1 MLLALLICLYLGVTL
16 GLGLLAQ
23 RRVKNAR
30 DFMLAGQQLPLFMVV
45 TTSFATWFASETL
58 LGVPAKVLE
67 GGLAET
73 VEDPYGAG
81 FGLVLVGMFFASRL
95 YRLRLLTIGDFYRR
109 RYGQGI
115 EVFASTVIC
124 LSYLG
129 WVAAQITALG
139 LVLEVLTQG
148 FLSTADGMVVGTVV
162 VLIYTALG
170 GMWSIAL
177 ADLFQMTVMVL
188 GLTVI
193 AVLAGQSAGGAEA
206 VWAEAQHRDLLRFF
220 PEGDVTAWLAW
231 IAAAITLMIGSIP
244 QQDVFQR
251 VMAARDERTARLGP
265 IIGGSAYMAFAAV
278 PIFLGVAAMM
288 VVPSAETLLAEDG
301 EQLIP
306 TLVLT
311 TMPLALQ
318 VLFFGALLSA
328 IMSTASAT
336 LLAPTTTLVENIL
349 MNVVPAVAQHR
360 LRVLRWTLAFFA
372 LAVLIYARAMEGTP
386 IYDLVGK
393 AYQFPVVGAFW
404 PLALGLYWA
413 KASRKGALCSIG
425 AGLGVWGLLEFTA
438 YGLVMP
444 SVLGG
449 FLAGGLGMVLGSLR
463 WPSTAPLP
471 GASPQA

>member
-1 MLLALLICLYLGVTL
+1 
-16 GLGLLAQ
+16 
-23 RRVKNAR
+23 
-30 DFMLAGQQLPLFMVV
+30 
-45 TTSFATWFASETL
+45 
-58 LGVPAKVLE
+58 
-67 GGLAET
+67 
-73 VEDPYGAG
+73 
-81 FGLVLVGMFFASRL
+81 VLVGMFFASRL

-109 RYGQGI
+109 HYGQGI
-115 EVFASTVIC
+115 EIFASTVIS

-148 FLSTADGMVVGTVV
+148 LLSTADGMLVGTLV

-188 GLTVI
+188 GLMVI
-193 AVLAGQSAGGAEA
+193 AVLAGQSAGGAGA

-220 PEGDVTAWLAW
+220 PEGDLTAWLAW
-231 IAAAITLMIGSIP
+231 LAAAITLMIGSIP

-265 IIGGSAYMAFAAV
+265 IIGGSAYMVFAAV

-288 VVPSAETLLAEDG
+288 VVPTAETLLAEDA

-306 TLVLT
+306 TLVLS

-336 LLAPTTTLVENIL
+336 LLAPTTTFVENIL
-349 MNVVPAVAQHR
+349 MNLVPAVARHR
-360 LRVLRWTLAFFA
+360 LQVLRWTLVLFA

-413 KASRKGALCSIG
+413 KASREGALCSIA
-425 AGLGVWGLLEFTA
+425 AGLGVWSLLEFTV
-438 YGLVMP
+438 YGQVMP

-449 FLAGGLGMVLGSLR
+449 FFAGGLGMVLGSLR
-463 WPSTAPLP
+463 WPSTRPLE
-471 GASPQA
+471 GSSSST

>member
-1 MLLALLICLYLGVTL
+1 
-16 GLGLLAQ
+16 
-23 RRVKNAR
+23 
-30 DFMLAGQQLPLFMVV
+30 
-45 TTSFATWFASETL
+45 
-58 LGVPAKVLE
+58 
-67 GGLAET
+67 
-73 VEDPYGAG
+73 
-81 FGLVLVGMFFASRL
+81 
-95 YRLRLLTIGDFYRR
+95 
-109 RYGQGI
+109 
-115 EVFASTVIC
+115 
-124 LSYLG
+124 
-129 WVAAQITALG
+129 
-139 LVLEVLTQG
+139 
-148 FLSTADGMVVGTVV
+148 
-162 VLIYTALG
+162 
-170 GMWSIAL
+170 
-177 ADLFQMTVMVL
+177 
-188 GLTVI
+188 
-193 AVLAGQSAGGAEA
+193 
-206 VWAEAQHRDLLRFF
+206 
-220 PEGDVTAWLAW
+220 
-231 IAAAITLMIGSIP
+231 MIGSIP

-288 VVPSAETLLAEDG
+288 VVPTAETLLAEDA

-311 TMPLALQ
+311 TMPLPLQ

-336 LLAPTTTLVENIL
+336 LLAPTTTFVENIL

-360 LRVLRWTLAFFA
+360 LRVLRWTLALFA

-404 PLALGLYWA
+404 PLALGLYWP
-413 KASRKGALCSIG
+413 KASREGALCSIG

-449 FLAGGLGMVLGSLR
+449 FLASGLGMVLGSLR
-463 WPSTAPLP
+463 WPSAAPLDSTP
-471 GASPQA
+471 GGAAPRA

>member
-1 MLLALLICLYLGVTL
+1 MLLALLIVAYMAATL

-23 RRVKNAR
+23 RRVHTAR
-30 DFMLAGQQLPLFMVV
+30 DFMLAGQQLPLIMVV

-109 RYGQGI
+109 RYGRGI
-115 EVFASTVIC
+115 EIFASTVIL

-148 FLSTADGMVVGTVV
+148 ALSTAAGMVVGTLVV
-162 VLIYTALG
+162 FIYTALG

-177 ADLFQMTVMVL
+177 ADLFQMTIMVG

-193 AVLAGQSAGGAEA
+193 AVLAGESAGGAGA
-206 VWAEAQHRDLLRFF
+206 VWQEAQHRDLLRFF
-220 PEGDVTAWLAW
+220 PEASLSAWLAW
-231 IAAAITLMIGSIP
+231 LAAAITLMIGSIP

-251 VMAARDERTARLGP
+251 VMAARDERTATLGP
-265 IIGGSAYMAFAAV
+265 IIGGTAYMAFAAV

-288 VVPSAETLLAEDG
+288 ILPSAEALFAEDP

-336 LLAPTTTLVENIL
+336 LLAPTTTFVENIL
-349 MNVVPAVAQHR
+349 LNIVPSAAAHR
-360 LRVLRWTLAFFA
+360 LKLLRWSLALFA
-372 LAVLIYARAMEGTP
+372 LAVLLYARAMEGTP

-404 PLALGLYWA
+404 PLALGLYWP
-413 KASRKGALCSIG
+413 KASREGALCSIA
-425 AGLGVWGLLEFTA
+425 AGLGVWGVLEFSDFGA
-438 YGLVMP
+438 ILP

-449 FLAGGLGMVLGSLR
+449 FLASGLGMVLGSLR
-463 WPSTAPLP
+463 WPQQDAAPVEP
-471 GASPQA
+471 

>member
-1 MLLALLICLYLGVTL
+1 
-16 GLGLLAQ
+16 
-23 RRVKNAR
+23 
-30 DFMLAGQQLPLFMVV
+30 
-45 TTSFATWFASETL
+45 
-58 LGVPAKVLE
+58 
-67 GGLAET
+67 
-73 VEDPYGAG
+73 
-81 FGLVLVGMFFASRL
+81 
-95 YRLRLLTIGDFYRR
+95 
-109 RYGQGI
+109 
-115 EVFASTVIC
+115 
-124 LSYLG
+124 
-129 WVAAQITALG
+129 
-139 LVLEVLTQG
+139 
-148 FLSTADGMVVGTVV
+148 
-162 VLIYTALG
+162 
-170 GMWSIAL
+170 MWSIAL

-360 LRVLRWTLAFFA
+360 LRVLRWTLVFFA

>member
-1 MLLALLICLYLGVTL
+1 
-16 GLGLLAQ
+16 
-23 RRVKNAR
+23 
-30 DFMLAGQQLPLFMVV
+30 
-45 TTSFATWFASETL
+45 
-58 LGVPAKVLE
+58 
-67 GGLAET
+67 
-73 VEDPYGAG
+73 
-81 FGLVLVGMFFASRL
+81 MFFASRL

-115 EVFASTVIC
+115 EVFASTVIS

-148 FLSTADGMVVGTVV
+148 LLSTADGMLVGTLV

-188 GLTVI
+188 GLMVI
-193 AVLAGQSAGGAEA
+193 AVLAGQSAGGAGA

-220 PEGDVTAWLAW
+220 PEGDLTAWLAW
-231 IAAAITLMIGSIP
+231 LAAAITLMIGSIP

-265 IIGGSAYMAFAAV
+265 IIGGSAYMVFAAV

-288 VVPSAETLLAEDG
+288 VVPTAETLLAEDA

-306 TLVLT
+306 TLVLS

-336 LLAPTTTLVENIL
+336 LLAPTTTFVENIL
-349 MNVVPAVAQHR
+349 MNLVPAVARHR
-360 LRVLRWTLAFFA
+360 LQVLRWTLALFA

-413 KASRKGALCSIG
+413 KASREGALCSIA
-425 AGLGVWGLLEFTA
+425 AGLGVWSLLEFTV
-438 YGLVMP
+438 YGQVMP

-449 FLAGGLGMVLGSLR
+449 FFAGGLGMVLGSLR
-463 WPSTAPLP
+463 WPSTRPLE
-471 GASPQA
+471 GSSSST

>member
-1 MLLALLICLYLGVTL
+1 
-16 GLGLLAQ
+16 
-23 RRVKNAR
+23 
-30 DFMLAGQQLPLFMVV
+30 
-45 TTSFATWFASETL
+45 
-58 LGVPAKVLE
+58 
-67 GGLAET
+67 
-73 VEDPYGAG
+73 
-81 FGLVLVGMFFASRL
+81 MFFASRL

-115 EVFASTVIC
+115 EVFASTVIS

-148 FLSTADGMVVGTVV
+148 LLSTADGMLVGTLV

-188 GLTVI
+188 GLMVI
-193 AVLAGQSAGGAEA
+193 AVLAGQSAGGAGA

-220 PEGDVTAWLAW
+220 PEGDLTAWLAW
-231 IAAAITLMIGSIP
+231 LAAAITLMIGSIP

-265 IIGGSAYMAFAAV
+265 IIGGSAYMVFAAV
-278 PIFLGVAAMM
+278 PIFLGLAAMM
-288 VVPSAETLLAEDG
+288 VVPTAETLLAEDA

-306 TLVLT
+306 TLVLS

-336 LLAPTTTLVENIL
+336 LLAPTTTFVENIL
-349 MNVVPAVAQHR
+349 MNLVPAVARHR
-360 LRVLRWTLAFFA
+360 LQVLRWTLVLFA

-413 KASRKGALCSIG
+413 KASREGALCSIA
-425 AGLGVWGLLEFTA
+425 AGLGVWSLLEFTV
-438 YGLVMP
+438 YGQVMP

-449 FLAGGLGMVLGSLR
+449 FFAGGLGMVLGSLR
-463 WPSTAPLP
+463 WPSTRPLE
-471 GASPQA
+471 G